1 MSRQWLPQILVLKI
15 EDMRDGIPKS
25 DKSDGTGTVDEAGK
39 GDSEPEFSLWA
50 AVEALATTASG
61 SYSGFA
67 GGDADID
74 DASDAVLDGS
84 VGRDVEEHAVD
95 V

>member
-1 MSRQWLPQILVLKI
+1 MLVVVGRLRGCQKLSPVWMVVFESPVAPANLVLKI

-67 GGDADID
+67 GG
-74 DASDAVLDGS
+74 
-84 VGRDVEEHAVD
+84 RR
-95 V
+95 